1 VSPISLRALI
11 RVLGLTLAFASSL
24 ACAATDASFS
34 APSGNDIPITGYPAK
49 GDALVLWL
57 PSESGLVDQEKAV
70 AQGLADAGVEVW
82 RADLFTAYFLPTLGS
97 SMEKMPAGDVAALI
111 EHARTVTHKRI
122 YLLTAGR
129 GALVALR
136 GARAWQLAHPEAPH
150 LGGVILLSPK
160 LYLQTPE
167 PGQQGRFMPVVTGS
181 DLPVMLLQPTRS
193 IWYWKLDRIVPA
205 LSSGGSDVYVW
216 MLPGVR
222 DRFYYRPDAFAAEDA
237 MAKRLPGLI
246 KHSLPLLD
254 AVAAKARHPAAHL
267 GKAAPDLAERTD
279 RTLRV
284 FKGNPQPPALHL
296 DDLAGHVHD
305 LRNYRGRVVLVNF
318 WATWCPPC
326 VHEMPSMQR
335 LKDKLA
341 GKPFTILG
349 VNMAEEPGEVRD
361 FLAKIV
367 HVDFPIL
374 LDRDGAALGRWK
386 VFAFPTNYV
395 VDKRG
400 RIRYAMFGAIDWDNP
415 DVVNKIEGLLAE

>member
-1 VSPISLRALI
+1 MSPISFRALI
-11 RVLGLTLAFASSL
+11 RVIGLAMAFASSV

-57 PSESGLVDQEKAV
+57 PSESGLVDQEKTV
-70 AQGLADAGVEVW
+70 AQHLAAAGVEVW
-82 RADLFTAYFLPTLGS
+82 QADLFTAYFLPTLGS

-111 EHARTVTHKRI
+111 EHARAVTHKRV

-129 GALVALR
+129 GAIVALR
-136 GARAWQLAHPEAPH
+136 GARAWQLAHPKATH

-193 IWYWKLDRIVPA
+193 IWYWKLNRIVPA
-205 LSSGGSDVYVW
+205 LSRGGSDVYVW

-222 DRFYYRPDAFAAEDA
+222 DRFYYRPDAFGAEDA

-246 KHSLPLLD
+246 EESLPLLD
-254 AVAAKARHPAAHL
+254 AVARKARHPAAHL
-267 GKAAPDLAERTD
+267 GTATLDLAERTD
-279 RTLRV
+279 RSLRV

-361 FLAKIV
+361 FLSKIV

-415 DVVNKIEGLLAE
+415 DVVTKIEGLLAE